1 MMKKLACAA
10 AVTLLLVG
18 LGACGKKGMLGAPE
32 GATYPQ
38 TYPRSQ

>member
-1 MMKKLACAA
+1 MIKQCICALAVLAMLA
-10 AVTLLLVG
+10 G

-38 TYPRSQ
+38 TYPQP